1 MAERLKDKVAIVTGG
16 AKGIGLAIADKF
28 TGEGAK
34 VVVTDIDESAKENV
48 TALNK
53 NDSLKFFK
61 QDVSDSSSWPAV
73 FDFAKENFGTVTTIV
88 NNAGIGI
95 TDSIENTSDEEWHK
109 VLGVNLDGVFYGT
122 REGIRRMKN
131 LPNGASIIN
140 MASIEALIGDP
151 NLGAYN
157 ASKGG
162 TMLLTKSAALD
173 CALNDYGI
181 RVNSVHPGYIGT
193 KLVDDLPGVADA
205 MAERTKTPVG
215 HIGEPNDIAY
225 ICVYLASD
233 ESKFAT
239 GAQFTVDGGYTA
251 Q

>member
-16 AKGIGLAIADKF
+16 AKGIGLTIADKF
-28 TGEGAK
+28 TDEGAK

-53 NDSLKFFK
+53 NDSLKFFN

-173 CALNDYGI
+173 CALNDCGI

-205 MAERTKTPVG
+205 MAKTHQDASRT
-215 HIGEPNDIAY
+215 Y
-225 ICVYLASD
+225 RR
-233 ESKFAT
+233 
-239 GAQFTVDGGYTA
+239 AQ
-251 Q
+251 

>member
-28 TGEGAK
+28 TDEGAM

-109 VLGVNLDGVFYGT
+109 VLGVNLDGVFM
-122 REGIRRMKN
+122 EHVK
-131 LPNGASIIN
+131 
-140 MASIEALIGDP
+140 E
-151 NLGAYN
+151 
-157 ASKGG
+157 
-162 TMLLTKSAALD
+162 
-173 CALNDYGI
+173 
-181 RVNSVHPGYIGT
+181 
-193 KLVDDLPGVADA
+193 
-205 MAERTKTPVG
+205 
-215 HIGEPNDIAY
+215 
-225 ICVYLASD
+225 SD
-233 ESKFAT
+233 
-239 GAQFTVDGGYTA
+239 G
-251 Q
+251 